1 MQDNIKENILN
12 ELKRKDGKRIIICQ
26 TGFISTKFLVNC
38 LNYRIEYDTLTIQDE
53 KEGVYLSINLNQV
66 YKYEIKD
73 SKIKIYLDNDSIIII
88 SEDLIILILKKI
100 YLTISSL
107 KHVNTIISNKTNL
120 LFYEIGIIYAFYLI
134 LIYHLLLNCL
144 N

>member
-88 SEDLIILILKKI
+88 SEDSIILILKKI

-107 KHVNTIISNKTNL
+107 KHVNAIISNKTTL
-120 LFYEIGIIYAFYLI
+120 LFY
-134 LIYHLLLNCL
+134 
-144 N
+144 

>member
-1 MQDNIKENILN
+1 MAKRLKAQNRGSAVLHLQKLYNKIKESILS

-88 SEDLIILILKKI
+88 SED
-100 YLTISSL
+100 
-107 KHVNTIISNKTNL
+107 
-120 LFYEIGIIYAFYLI
+120 
-134 LIYHLLLNCL
+134 
-144 N
+144 

>member
-1 MQDNIKENILN
+1 MQDNIKESILS
-12 ELKRKDGKRIIICQ
+12 ELKREDGKRIIICQ

-53 KEGVYLSINLNQV
+53 KEGVYLNQV

-88 SEDLIILILKKI
+88 SE
-100 YLTISSL
+100 
-107 KHVNTIISNKTNL
+107 N
-120 LFYEIGIIYAFYLI
+120 
-134 LIYHLLLNCL
+134 
-144 N
+144 